1 MTLAEQATAARED
14 FERTADIAGPGIA
27 RALFV
32 PPSPAVHWAGLAAW
46 ADLFAQQLAEI
57 HGDNDRD
64 WLRR

>member
-46 ADLFAQQLAEI
+46 AEVLSDL
-57 HGDNDRD
+57 HGQTDAD